1 MFNMQSGSMTDQ
13 QNQARAMRPTHVATH
28 HDDAKARIDS
38 WWRLPTAAEADKA
51 ARGALEAMPWSAGLI
66 RFSVL
71 RSPAEPTLFLQS
83 LWTTAAARDHYVH
96 HVAPIPRAAIDDR
109 VPAIE
114 RDRSLTEIV
123 AVVAHVDTVAEKWTT
138 RRLPATD
145 EAGVQALLKQHTA
158 RLRGEETQGLVRAT
172 LGVGRD
178 EDGNPIEVIV
188 IEEWS
193 DSTHSDVPAYEP
205 FGAITPT
212 I

>member
-1 MFNMQSGSMTDQ
+1 MTDH
-13 QNQARAMRPTHVATH
+13 QNQGRAMRPTRVVAH

-38 WWRLPTAAEADKA
+38 WWRLPTAAKADEA
-51 ARGALEAMPWSAGLI
+51 ARGALEVMPWSDGLI
-66 RFSVL
+66 QFSVL
-71 RSPAEPTLFLQS
+71 HAPTEPTLFLQS

-96 HVAPIPRAAIDDR
+96 QVASIPSAAIDDR
-109 VPAIE
+109 VPDIE

-123 AVVAHVDTVAEKWTT
+123 AVVAHVDTVADKWIT

-145 EAGVQALLKQHTA
+145 DAGVQALVKQEAA
-158 RLRGEETQGLVRAT
+158 RLRGEKEPGLVRAT

-188 IEEWS
+188 IEERS
-193 DSTHSDVPAYEP
+193 GSTHSDVLAYEP

-212 I
+212 T

>member
-1 MFNMQSGSMTDQ
+1 MTDQ
-13 QNQARAMRPTHVATH
+13 RNQTRAMRPTHVATH
-28 HDDAKARIDS
+28 HDDATARIDS
-38 WWRLPTAAEADKA
+38 WWRLPTAAAADEA
-51 ARGALEAMPWSAGLI
+51 ARGALEVMPRTDGLI

-71 RSPAEPTLFLQS
+71 RSPTEPTLFLQS

-96 HVAPIPRAAIDDR
+96 HVAPIPGAAVNNR
-109 VPAIE
+109 VPDIE

-123 AVVAHVDTVAEKWTT
+123 AVVAHVDTVAEKWMT

-145 EAGVQALLKQHTA
+145 EAGVQTLVKQQTA
-158 RLRGEETQGLVRAT
+158 RLRAENTSGLVRAT

-193 DSTHSDVPAYEP
+193 GSTHSDVLAYEP
-205 FGAITPT
+205 FGAVAPT
-212 I
+212 T